1 MARHR
6 PAAEGGYQRGEE
18 TRARIIEAALELF
31 GTHGFEGA
39 STRDIARQ
47 AGVNAP
53 ALQYYFD
60 NKEGV
65 YLACIQFIVDR
76 VWARLD
82 PSVSMAE
89 AVLAQAD
96 ARDEALMDAYLAIQA
111 VFVSFAA
118 DCGDTTPWRQFL
130 ARERAGLGPPAA
142 FEVFDRGLNQRLFG
156 VTSSLIGRLTGRP
169 ATDEIT
175 RIRTIAIDGQGAA
188 FPTKKRNVLRAMGW
202 ESIGADEAARI
213 ERVILEQTRLLLRAL
228 VVERDAGR

>member
-228 VVERDAGR
+228 VLERDAGR

>member
-89 AVLAQAD
+89 AVLAQPD

-118 DCGDTTPWRQFL
+118 ECGDTTPWRQFL

-142 FEVFDRGLNQRLFG
+142 FELFDRGLNQRLFG

-169 ATDEIT
+169 ASDEIT